1 MTAFF
6 YWDVISWALSL
17 MLSDRYV
24 NNDGF
29 FVLNLYLNIIHWS
42 FSSMIGRHSVT
53 PNFSIFFLVDRNRF
67 NQNRFL
73 FLGRSTFYDFLTDLP
88 TFKTSTTNDKAGFG
102 SILYKAIGQL
112 VWRSLVEHL
121 LTRGPGFNPSRR
133 QFYQKY
139 IYHERGL
146 KYENEY

>member
-53 PNFSIFFLVDRNRF
+53 PNFSIFFLLTEIDLIRTGF
-67 NQNRFL
+67 FSSDAQ
-73 FLGRSTFYDFLTDLP
+73 RSTIF
-88 TFKTSTTNDKAGFG
+88 
-102 SILYKAIGQL
+102 
-112 VWRSLVEHL
+112 
-121 LTRGPGFNPSRR
+121 
-133 QFYQKY
+133 
-139 IYHERGL
+139 
-146 KYENEY
+146 

>member
-42 FSSMIGRHSVT
+42 FFQHDWKT
-53 PNFSIFFLVDRNRF
+53 FCDTQFFNFFLVDRNRF

-88 TFKTSTTNDKAGFG
+88 TFKTLTTNDKAGFG

-112 VWRSLVEHL
+112 VWCSLVEHL

>member
-53 PNFSIFFLVDRNRF
+53 PNFSIFFLA
-67 NQNRFL
+67 
-73 FLGRSTFYDFLTDLP
+73 STLVFWQVKHLESKNSVNGNIEQPLDSGP
-88 TFKTSTTNDKAGFG
+88 AGQV
-102 SILYKAIGQL
+102 QL
-112 VWRSLVEHL
+112 VATVEGVDQL
-121 LTRGPGFNPSRR
+121 EGVNC
-133 QFYQKY
+133 Q
-139 IYHERGL
+139 
-146 KYENEY
+146 